1 MVVTASQEVMAA
13 TARRAATVPLP
24 QECTALPAA
33 VPTAHPGVAVD
44 TARLAVVVG
53 IAHPAAADIVPR
65 AVAVATVPLGHP
77 AVTAGLAA
85 VVDPALL
92 VAVVE
97 VAAAT
102 AGRPR
107 TLAPGTKKDS
117 STFGHKF

>member
-13 TARRAATVPLP
+13 TARREATVPLP

-33 VPTAHPGVAVD
+33 VATAYPGVAVD
-44 TARLAVVVG
+44 TARFALAVG

-65 AVAVATVPLGHP
+65 AVAVATAPLGHP

-85 VVDPALL
+85 VV
-92 VAVVE
+92 E

-107 TLAPGTKKDS
+107 TRAPGTQKDS

>member
-1 MVVTASQEVMAA
+1 M
-13 TARRAATVPLP
+13 PLP

-33 VPTAHPGVAVD
+33 ATAYPGVAVD
-44 TARLAVVVG
+44 TARFALAVG

-65 AVAVATVPLGHP
+65 AVAVATAPLGHP

-97 VAAAT
+97 VAAT
-102 AGRPR
+102 AGRRR
-107 TLAPGTKKDS
+107 TQAAGTKKDS
-117 STFGHKF
+117 FSFGRKF

>member
-1 MVVTASQEVMAA
+1 M
-13 TARRAATVPLP
+13 
-24 QECTALPAA
+24 
-33 VPTAHPGVAVD
+33 D

-65 AVAVATVPLGHP
+65 AVAVATAPLGHP
-77 AVTAGLAA
+77 AVTARLAA

-97 VAAAT
+97 VAAT
-102 AGRPR
+102 AGRRR
-107 TLAPGTKKDS
+107 TRAAGTKKDG